1 MTHSCQRGVAL
12 ISVLLVT
19 GLALFVVA
27 GLMRSHRMTVQ
38 GTAQQLHQQQLRQAA
53 LTAESYASQLLLAP
67 DIREVTTIHLGQDWA
82 LKAEAFQLPDLD
94 VRLEI
99 EDLAGRF
106 NLTRLVGAGGVDDV
120 TLQRWVRL
128 LSVLDIPA
136 FDLRPLNDFTLTD
149 AAQLQ
154 RMPQLKKDDLQR
166 LLPWVAVLPRD
177 AMLNVNTVSA
187 PVMASLEGMTLSAA
201 RGLVSQRAPR
211 GYADIESFTRTPG
224 VLGLGVSTHG
234 LSVSSRWFR
243 VSVHVRIADTQLRLI
258 SDIERVRNTNR
269 TLVIRRRLVASAEH
283 VQP

>member
-154 RMPQLKKDDLQR
+154 RMPQLKKTICNDYC
-166 LLPWVAVLPRD
+166 
-177 AMLNVNTVSA
+177 
-187 PVMASLEGMTLSAA
+187 
-201 RGLVSQRAPR
+201 RGLLCCRA
-211 GYADIESFTRTPG
+211 TRCLTSIRYRRQLWP
-224 VLGLGVSTHG
+224 V
-234 LSVSSRWFR
+234 WR
-243 VSVHVRIADTQLRLI
+243 V
-258 SDIERVRNTNR
+258 
-269 TLVIRRRLVASAEH
+269 
-283 VQP
+283 